1 MQRRSQFTVRG
12 FVLPADV
19 HHGIQRKSG
28 MTTEAQIAANRV
40 NATKSTGPLTLAGKA
55 VVGLNGM
62 KHGLLSRHGG
72 YSHAAAFAGWKR

>member
-1 MQRRSQFTVRG
+1 
-12 FVLPADV
+12 
-19 HHGIQRKSG
+19 